1 MRENSSPTTRVVQ
14 APNQIRTVL
23 LSGIALI
30 VFSLLIIGLYQNP
43 ANAQASNQSFNQNR
57 AFLEDEQNTIG
68 IVQAIGNSVVAIRVE
83 SPSTGMGNVFGDV
96 PLDQIPPQFRD
107 FFNLPDEEA
116 PEGEAPPS
124 RPDVGSGSGFVID
137 EEGHIIT
144 NYHVIESAI
153 GEDSVELVEGAS
165 LSVIFPNTNDEE
177 VEVTVVGANPSF
189 DLALL
194 ALVDPSELPA
204 DVLPI
209 VIADSDEVLVG
220 QKVIA
225 IGNPFGFAST
235 VTTGIVSALDR
246 DQIPTI
252 GNFAASM
259 IQTDAAINPGNSGG
273 PLLNSRGELIGIN
286 TAIIPGGGAGTRG
299 NLGVGF
305 AVPSNHLNNN
315 LTSLFAGGVND
326 VFSTR
331 PRIGI
336 GILDVRIYPDEVRE
350 RLGYPERGV
359 VIRTIEEDG
368 PAAAA
373 GLIGGTFEVMVN
385 GQQVPA
391 GGDVIVA
398 IDGIDVF
405 DTFQLQ
411 DLVFAH
417 SPGDEV
423 IVTVLR
429 DGERVDATV
438 KLEIVPTDT
447 N

>member
-1 MRENSSPTTRVVQ
+1 MRNAFVNPFANLSVQ
-14 APNQIRTVL
+14 QVRTMIF
-23 LSGIALI
+23 SGAILVAFALA
-30 VFSLLIIGLYQNP
+30 IIGLNQQPASAQATNP
-43 ANAQASNQSFNQNR
+43 AFDQNR

-68 IVQAIGNSVVAIRVE
+68 IVQAVGNSVVAIRVE
-83 SPSTGMGNVFGDV
+83 SPSTGMGGMLGDV

-107 FFNLPDEEA
+107 FFNLPDSEEA
-116 PEGEAPPS
+116 PEGETPQGS
-124 RPDVGSGSGFVID
+124 PDIGSGSGFVID
-137 EEGHIIT
+137 TDGHIIT
-144 NYHVIESAI
+144 NYHVIADAI
-153 GEDSVELVEGAS
+153 GEDSVELVEGAA

-177 VEVTVVGANPSF
+177 VDVRVVGANPSF

-194 ALVDPSELPA
+194 ALVDPTELPT

-209 VIADSDEVLVG
+209 VIADSNDVLVG

-246 DQIPTI
+246 DEIPTI

-259 IQTDAAINPGNSGG
+259 
-273 PLLNSRGELIGIN
+273 IGIN

-305 AVPSNHLNNN
+305 AVPSIHLTNN
-315 LTSLFAGGVND
+315 LSSLQAGGIND

-336 GILDVRIYPDEVRE
+336 GILDVRAYPDEVRE

-368 PAAAA
+368 PAAKA
-373 GLIGGTFEVMVN
+373 GLVAGTFSVMVN
-385 GQQVPA
+385 GQEIPA

-398 IDGIDVF
+398 IDGIDIF

-438 KLEIVPTDT
+438 KLEIVPTD
-447 N
+447 NN

>member
-1 MRENSSPTTRVVQ
+1 MRNAFVNPRVMKV
-14 APNQIRTVL
+14 RTIL
-23 LSGIALI
+23 FSGIAL
-30 VFSLLIIGLYQNP
+30 VAVSLFVIGLNQQP
-43 ANAQASNQSFNQNR
+43 ANAQATNPAFNQDR

-68 IVQAIGNSVVAIRVE
+68 IVQAVGNSVVAIRVE
-83 SPSTGMGNVFGDV
+83 SPSTGIGGMLGDV
-96 PLDQIPPQFRD
+96 PLDQIPPQFRE
-107 FFNLPDEEA
+107 FFNIPDGEEA
-116 PEGEAPPS
+116 PDGEEPQGS
-124 RPDVGSGSGFVID
+124 PDIGSGSGFVID
-137 EEGHIIT
+137 TDGQIIT

-153 GEDSVELVEGAS
+153 GEDNVELVEGAA
-165 LSVIFPNTNDEE
+165 LSVIFPNTNDEP
-177 VEVTVVGANPSF
+177 VDVRVVGANPSF

-194 ALVDPSELPA
+194 ALVDPSELPE

-209 VIADSDEVLVG
+209 VIADSNEVLVG

-246 DQIPTI
+246 DEIPTI

-305 AVPSNHLNNN
+305 AVPSIHLTNN
-315 LTSLFAGGVND
+315 LSSLQAGGIND

-336 GILDVRIYPDEVRE
+336 GILDVRAYPEDIRE
-350 RLGYPERGV
+350 RLDYPERGV
-359 VIRTIEEDG
+359 VIRSIEEDG
-368 PAAAA
+368 PAAKA
-373 GLIGGTFEVMVN
+373 GLIGSTFSVMVD
-385 GQQVPA
+385 GVEVPA

-398 IDGIDVF
+398 IDSIDIF

-423 IVTVLR
+423 LVTVLR
-429 DGERVDATV
+429 EGERVDFTV
-438 KLEIVPTDT
+438 KLEIVPTD
-447 N
+447 NN

>member
-1 MRENSSPTTRVVQ
+1 MREAFVSPRLLK
-14 APNQIRTVL
+14 ARTVL
-23 LSGIALI
+23 FSGIAL
-30 VFSLLIIGLYQNP
+30 VAVSLFVIGLNQQP
-43 ANAQASNQSFNQNR
+43 ASAQATDSAFNQNR

-68 IVQAIGNSVVAIRVE
+68 IVQAVGNSVVAIRVE
-83 SPSTGMGNVFGDV
+83 SPSTGIGNMLGDV

-107 FFNLPDEEA
+107 FFNLPPAGEEDQ
-116 PEGEAPPS
+116 EGEVPQG
-124 RPDVGSGSGFVID
+124 RPDIGSGSGFVINTD
-137 EEGHIIT
+137 GHIIT

-153 GEDSVELVEGAS
+153 GEESVELVEGAA
-165 LSVIFPNTNDEE
+165 LSVIFPNTNDEA
-177 VEVTVVGANPSF
+177 VDVRVVGANPSF

-194 ALVDPSELPA
+194 ALVDPTELPE

-209 VIADSDEVLVG
+209 VIADSNEVLVG

-246 DQIPTI
+246 DEIPTI

-305 AVPSNHLNNN
+305 AVPSIHLTNN
-315 LTSLFAGGVND
+315 LSSLQAGGIND

-336 GILDVRIYPDEVRE
+336 GILDVRVYPDDVRE
-350 RLGYPERGV
+350 RLDYPERGV

-368 PAAAA
+368 PAAKA
-373 GLIGGTFEVMVN
+373 GLIGSTFSVMVD
-385 GQQVPA
+385 GQEIPA

-398 IDGIDVF
+398 IDGIDIF

-423 IVTVLR
+423 VVTALR
-429 DGERVDATV
+429 DGERVDFTV
-438 KLEIVPTDT
+438 KLEIVPTDR
-447 N
+447 

>member
-1 MRENSSPTTRVVQ
+1 MRKTFVNLSPAQTR
-14 APNQIRTVL
+14 IRTML
-23 LSGIALI
+23 FSGIALVGLALF
-30 VFSLLIIGLYQNP
+30 VFTLNQSP
-43 ANAQASNQSFNQNR
+43 ASAQADNQGFNQAR

-68 IVQAIGNSVVAIRVE
+68 IVQAVGNSVVAIRVE
-83 SPSTGMGNVFGDV
+83 SPATGIGNVFGDV
-96 PLDQIPPQFRD
+96 PLEQIPPQFRD
-107 FFNLPDEEA
+107 FFNLPQQDDEEA
-116 PEGEAPPS
+116 PDGQTPQP
-124 RPDVGSGSGFVID
+124 RPDIGSGSGFVID
-137 EEGHIIT
+137 QEGHIVT

-165 LSVIFPNTNDEE
+165 LSVVFPNTNDEE
-177 VEVTVVGANPSF
+177 VEVRVVGANPSF

-194 ALVDPSELPA
+194 ALNDPSELPA

-209 VIADSDEVLVG
+209 VIADSNDVLVG

-235 VTTGIVSALDR
+235 VTTGIVSGLDR
-246 DQIPTI
+246 DEIPTI

-315 LTSLFAGGVND
+315 LNSLLAGGIND

-336 GILDVRIYPDEVRE
+336 GILDVRAYPDEVRE

-359 VIRTIEEDG
+359 VIRNIEEDG
-368 PAAAA
+368 PAAKA
-373 GLIGGTFEVMVN
+373 GLVGGTFDVMIN

-417 SPGDEV
+417 DPGDEV

-429 DGERVDATV
+429 EGERVDVTV
-438 KLEIVPTDT
+438 QLEIVPQ

>member
-1 MRENSSPTTRVVQ
+1 MYGLMRDIFVN
-14 APNQIRTVL
+14 
-23 LSGIALI
+23 LSMKQVRSMILSAIAL
-30 VFSLLIIGLYQNP
+30 VAFFLVLFGLNQQP
-43 ANAQASNQSFNQNR
+43 ASAQATNSTFDQNR

-68 IVQAIGNSVVAIRVE
+68 IVQAVGNSVVAIRVE
-83 SPSTGMGNVFGDV
+83 SPSTGLGNVFGDV
-96 PLDQIPPQFRD
+96 PLDQIPPQFRE
-107 FFNLPDEEA
+107 FFNIPDGEES
-116 PEGEAPPS
+116 PDGEEPQG
-124 RPDVGSGSGFVID
+124 RPDIGSGSGFVINED
-137 EEGHIIT
+137 GHIIT
-144 NYHVIESAI
+144 NYHVIADAI
-153 GEDSVELVEGAS
+153 GEDNVELVEGAA

-177 VEVTVVGANPSF
+177 VEVRVVGANPSF

-194 ALVDPSELPA
+194 ALVNPSDLPA

-209 VIADSDEVLVG
+209 AIANSNEVLVG

-246 DQIPTI
+246 DEIPTI

-305 AVPSNHLNNN
+305 AVPSIHLTNN
-315 LTSLFAGGVND
+315 LSSLQAGGIND

-336 GILDVRIYPDEVRE
+336 GITDVRGYPDEVRE

-359 VIRTIEEDG
+359 VITTIEEDG
-368 PAAAA
+368 PAAKA
-373 GLIGGTFEVMVN
+373 GLIGSNFGVMVN
-385 GQQVPA
+385 GREVPA

-398 IDGIDVF
+398 IDGIDIF

-417 SPGDEV
+417 QPGDEV

-438 KLEIVPTDT
+438 KLEIVPTDQ